1 MVLGTCWAIA
11 SHMAKLGSR
20 LWTIAGS
27 GSGMLGSEKC
37 GTCLF
42 GLILFWIF
50 FVGLVG
56 IGHWNFVYIYIND
69 LILTRCLTVVPQ
81 KCVSRV
87 SNSHKKLSP
96 GDILEGE
103 T

>member
-1 MVLGTCWAIA
+1 MFVWFNTFLDLFRWFGWN
-11 SHMAKLGSR
+11 
-20 LWTIAGS
+20 WTLEFCI
-27 GSGMLGSEKC
+27 
-37 GTCLF
+37 
-42 GLILFWIF
+42 
-50 FVGLVG
+50 
-56 IGHWNFVYIYIND
+56 YIYIND